1 MAPGE
6 ETREGDGQFCGHLR
20 FILIHMAMVTMLV
33 RMLVTM
39 LVRMLVMMV
48 TLVVRLMTEG
58 LKSSFRFRIGSERN
72 HS

>member
-39 LVRMLVMMV
+39 LVMMV

-58 LKSSFRFRIGSERN
+58 LKSSFRFRIESERN